1 MNKLF
6 LIMLI
11 LMCVM
16 IIFAARKIINLANKA
31 NLDKKVEQSV
41 EDKVA
46 TIPNS
51 QSVTRFA
58 DPTEF
63 RAGFAGRV

>member
-1 MNKLF
+1 MKRLF
-6 LIMLI
+6 YLIMLI
-11 LMCVM
+11 IMCVL

-46 TIPNS
+46 TIPIPN
-51 QSVTRFA
+51 Q
-58 DPTEF
+58 
-63 RAGFAGRV
+63 